1 MSDDTK
7 IQIAVSNRAVTHI
20 LIALREY
27 EERLRNDEDDPGP
40 SMDDAMFVRWL
51 QGELKAAVDAAS

>member
-1 MSDDTK
+1 MSEDTK

-20 LIALREY
+20 LIALQEY
-27 EERLRNDEDDPGP
+27 EERLLNDDDDPGP

-51 QGELKAAVDAAS
+51 RGELTDAVDAES